1 MRNTKMK
8 VVEFAIA
15 SIVDANTG
23 YGLEGKNLSVDYS
36 SATHTAHEIRA
47 KTILALFASIKH
59 RIGQVISN
67 YRVRANN
74 RRAINEIS
82 KLSDWLLGDIG
93 IERYEIAQLRAG
105 LITLEELDA
114 SRRPG
119 QVDIVQALQS
129 PVRIDKE
136 VRKLGAVNQDSYVLA
151 RCA

>member
-1 MRNTKMK
+1 MK

-67 YRVRANN
+67 YHVRANN
-74 RRAINEIS
+74 RRAINELS
-82 KLSDWLLGDIG
+82 NLSDRLLKDIG
-93 IERYEIAQLRAG
+93 IERYDIAQLRAG
-105 LITLEELDA
+105 YTTLEELEA
-114 SRRPG
+114 SRRPDK
-119 QVDIVQALQS
+119 VDIVQALQS

-136 VRKLGAVNQDSYVLA
+136 VRKLGAENQDSCVLT

>member
-1 MRNTKMK
+1 MK
-8 VVEFAIA
+8 LFEFAIA

-23 YGLEGKNLSVDYS
+23 HGLEGKNLSVDYAS
-36 SATHTAHEIRA
+36 EFHRGGEIRS
-47 KTILALFASIKH
+47 KSVLALFASIKQ

-67 YRVRANN
+67 YRVRAYN
-74 RRAINEIS
+74 RRAINVIS
-82 KLSDWLLGDIG
+82 NLSDRLLKDIG
-93 IERYEIAQLRAG
+93 IERYEIAQIRAG
-105 LITLEELDA
+105 LTTLEELDA

-136 VRKLGAVNQDSYVLA
+136 VRKLGAVNQDIYAQA

>member
-1 MRNTKMK
+1 MK

-36 SATHTAHEIRA
+36 SAIHTAHEIRA
-47 KTILALFASIKH
+47 KTILAWFASIKH

-67 YRVRANN
+67 YHVRANN

-82 KLSDWLLGDIG
+82 NLSDRLLKDIG
-93 IERYEIAQLRAG
+93 IERYELAQLRAG
-105 LITLEELDA
+105 LTTLEELDA

-119 QVDIVQALQS
+119 QVGNVHALQS
-129 PVRIDKE
+129 PVRVDKE
-136 VRKLGAVNQDSYVLA
+136 VRKLGAVNQDSYAQA

>member
-1 MRNTKMK
+1 MRITKMK
-8 VVEFAIA
+8 LFEFAIA

-23 YGLEGKNLSVDYS
+23 HGLEGKNLSVDHS
-36 SATHTAHEIRA
+36 SAIHTAHEIRA

-59 RIGQVISN
+59 RIRQVISN
-67 YRVRANN
+67 YHVRANN

-82 KLSDWLLGDIG
+82 KLSDRLLGDIG
-93 IERYEIAQLRAG
+93 IERYELAQLRAG

>member
-1 MRNTKMK
+1 MK
-8 VVEFAIA
+8 LLEFAIA

-23 YGLEGKNLSVDYS
+23 HGLEGQNLSVNYAS
-36 SATHTAHEIRA
+36 EIHRGREIRS
-47 KTILALFASIKH
+47 KSVLALFASIKH

-67 YRVRANN
+67 YRVRAYN

-82 KLSDWLLGDIG
+82 KLSDRLLGDIG
-93 IERYEIAQLRAG
+93 IERYELAQLRAG
-105 LITLEELDA
+105 LITLEELEA
-114 SRRPG
+114 SRRPDK
-119 QVDIVQALQS
+119 VDIVQALQS

>member
-1 MRNTKMK
+1 MK
-8 VVEFAIA
+8 LFEFTIA
-15 SIVDANTG
+15 PIVDANTG
-23 YGLEGKNLSVDYS
+23 YGLEGKNLGVDYS
-36 SATHTAHEIRA
+36 AAIHAGREIRA
-47 KTILALFASIKH
+47 KSVLPWFASIKH

-67 YRVRANN
+67 HHVRANN

-82 KLSDWLLGDIG
+82 NLSDRLLKDIG
-93 IERYEIAQLRAG
+93 IERYELASVRAG
-105 LITLEELDA
+105 LTTLEELDA

-136 VRKLGAVNQDSYVLA
+136 VRKLGAENQDSYVLA

>member
-1 MRNTKMK
+1 MK
-8 VVEFAIA
+8 LFEFAIA

-23 YGLEGKNLSVDYS
+23 HGLEGKNLSDDD
-36 SATHTAHEIRA
+36 SAEIYTAHEIRA
-47 KTILALFASIKH
+47 KTILAWFASIKH

-67 YRVRANN
+67 YHVRANN

-82 KLSDWLLGDIG
+82 KLSDRLLGDIG
-93 IERYEIAQLRAG
+93 IERYELAQLRAG